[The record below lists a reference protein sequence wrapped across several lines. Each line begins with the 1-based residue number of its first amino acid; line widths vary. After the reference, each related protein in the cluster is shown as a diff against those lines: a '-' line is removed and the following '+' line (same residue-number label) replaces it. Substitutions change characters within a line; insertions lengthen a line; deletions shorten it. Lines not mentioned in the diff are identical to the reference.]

1 MVLRL
6 RHLPVLELVL
16 QFLIIPVRKKL
27 GAMKSLALCANLF
40 RGITHCRT
48 MTIYDTHGVMFM
60 EFAAIAIMEYLE
72 GVHNS
77 DEFARGLYS
86 FVVVLL
92 RSLRVKIPGKRGL
105 TMGCAF
111 RNTVRRG
118 NLLFHCLV
126 VGSIQLVF

>member
-16 QFLIIPVRKKL
+16 QFLIMPVRKKL
-27 GAMKSLALCANLF
+27 GAMTSLALCANLF

-48 MTIYDTHGVMFM
+48 IAIYDTHGVMLM
-60 EFAAIAIMEYLE
+60 EFAAVAIMEFLE
-72 GVHNS
+72 CGHNP
-77 DEFARGLYS
+77 DEFAHELHS
-86 FVVVLL
+86 FIVILL
-92 RSLRVKIPGKRGL
+92 RSLRIKIPGKRGV

-118 NLLFHCLV
+118 NLFFLLGCWFDPV
-126 VGSIQLVF
+126 VL